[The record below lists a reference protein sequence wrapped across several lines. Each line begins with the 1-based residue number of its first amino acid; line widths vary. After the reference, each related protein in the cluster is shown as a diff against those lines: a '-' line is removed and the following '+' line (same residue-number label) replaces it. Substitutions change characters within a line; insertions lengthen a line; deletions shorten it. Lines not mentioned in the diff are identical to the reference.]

1 MAKPPDLQ
9 ELETLANRFK
19 RSFTNAAIPIPTDSE
34 IAGALGSLKKIVGDS
49 RLYSEISQAMSQE
62 KVILSP
68 QLADSLIALVA
79 EASAA
84 VSADPGKQ
92 RVLAYQPNQIPAKDR
107 WSNFIFASALLA
119 YGGIGARIDD
129 LYIPGRRGNGVHL
142 HGAPVWVMFGA
153 MACAALVLL
162 LTIVDHY
169 DRRDNER
176 HYQQAAAG
184 FKTAGWTLFGL
195 AFLVD
200 MISQFLS

>member
-1 MAKPPDLQ
+1 MAKSPNLQ

-19 RSFTNAAIPIPTDSE
+19 RSFTNAAIPIPTDAE
-34 IAGALGSLKKIVGDS
+34 IVDALGSLKKVVGDNP
-49 RLYSEISQAMSQE
+49 LYTEISQAMSQE
-62 KVILSP
+62 KVVLSP
-68 QLADSLIALVA
+68 QLAESLTALVA
-79 EASAA
+79 EANAV
-84 VSADPGKQ
+84 VSADPGK
-92 RVLAYQPNQIPAKDR
+92 RRMLEYQPNQIPVKER

-142 HGAPVWVMFGA
+142 HGAPAWVMFGA

-195 AFLVD
+195 AFLID
-200 MISQFLS
+200 MISRFLS